1 MSAEYYVITFD
12 EARKPVLYEFDN
24 EVDAHEAADE
34 ESAESGR
41 PALVV
46 RKLREYHEGAAVLTS
61 ADMARYN
68 GVQAGRDFPFTL

>member
-12 EARKPVLYEFDN
+12 EARKPVLYGFDN

-34 ESAESGR
+34 ESNESGL

-46 RKLREYHEGAAVLTS
+46 RKIREYDEGVAILTP

-68 GVQAGRDFPFTL
+68 GVSLTL